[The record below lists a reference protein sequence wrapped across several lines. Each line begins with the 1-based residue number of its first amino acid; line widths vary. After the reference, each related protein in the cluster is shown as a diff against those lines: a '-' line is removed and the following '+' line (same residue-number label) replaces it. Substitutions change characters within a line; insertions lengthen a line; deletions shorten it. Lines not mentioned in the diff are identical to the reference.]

1 MIKRERYMS
10 QIRPFIG
17 RDLIKVMTGIRRS
30 GKSVM
35 LELVK
40 EELVESGVDP
50 ANFISINFEDMRYSN
65 LLTAKALHDE
75 VMARAEGVEANHEGR
90 IATMENFWKAADDP
104 EGTIDKL
111 AEIVSYIESD
121 KSGALDMAADIQ
133 ANTEAIAAI
142 YTPAEGETAAS
153 GILAT
158 EIERAKAAE
167 KANADAIA
175 AINNETDGILA
186 QAKKYTDDSIAAL
199 PFATAE
205 KAGLVKSSTGD
216 NKVTV
221 EEDGTMTIKQM
232 RVSVGDL
239 YVPEDDELVMN
250 GGGAA
255 GY

>member
-1 MIKRERYMS
+1 MIEEAQAAASYNDSEVRGL
-10 QIRPFIG
+10 IG
-17 RDLIKVMTGIRRS
+17 DNADAIAAIYTAPNG
-30 GKSVM
+30 
-35 LELVK
+35 EAPA
-40 EELVESGVDP
+40 SGVL
-50 ANFISINFEDMRYSN
+50 ATEIARVEGLVSAEQS
-65 LLTAKALHDE
+65 
-75 VMARAEGVEANHEGR
+75 RAEGIEADHESR

-142 YTPAEGETAAS
+142 YTPAEGDTAAS

-175 AINNETDGILA
+175 AINDADNGILA
-186 QAKKYTDDSIAAL
+186 KAKKYTDDSIAAL

-205 KAGLVKSSTGD
+205 KAGLVKSSD
-216 NKVTV
+216 EMNKISVAA
-221 EEDGTMTIKQM
+221 DGVMEVNSISTSKIYN
-232 RVSVGDL
+232 D
-239 YVPEDDELVMN
+239 PDDELILN

-255 GY
+255 GYNVQA